1 MSVLWKGCGVASVA
15 GLVALCLVAP
25 LALEGRQET
34 DQAPPQEELLSEKA
48 REERRKRIASDEVQP
63 LVGMIDAAIAGTA
76 ESQAGF
82 SVEWSN
88 DVFHAQSGQTY
99 VPYSLLVP
107 QADLEAE
114 DLVVYLRL
122 VRRGASPTLE
132 SATPGEAATA
142 AVSPPPTIDMEDA
155 YFVRARKPLDPLEP
169 YRFSRAL
176 VIDSGDYDVY
186 VAMAEQ
192 TEEAPAKA
200 SVLTHALSVPDLST
214 ALATSSLFLNPRLTQ
229 LADPL
234 GWEEQETRP
243 YALGSV
249 ELGPAWT
256 QKLAKSDTLS
266 LFLFIYN
273 AQLSPETGKPDVVVD
288 YNFYTVS
295 ATGERFF
302 NKTNPQA
309 YNAQTMPPQWDA
321 SLGHQLNVGLN
332 GVPLTSFPL
341 GSYRLE
347 VKVTDKMSGASLARD
362 VTFELT
368 PGT

>member
-1 MSVLWKGCGVASVA
+1 MWQW
-15 GLVALCLVAP
+15 
-25 LALEGRQET
+25 R
-34 DQAPPQEELLSEKA
+34 
-48 REERRKRIASDEVQP
+48 
-63 LVGMIDAAIAGTA
+63 
-76 ESQAGF
+76 
-82 SVEWSN
+82 
-88 DVFHAQSGQTY
+88 
-99 VPYSLLVP
+99 
-107 QADLEAE
+107 
-114 DLVVYLRL
+114 
-122 VRRGASPTLE
+122 
-132 SATPGEAATA
+132 
-142 AVSPPPTIDMEDA
+142 
-155 YFVRARKPLDPLEP
+155 
-169 YRFSRAL
+169 
-176 VIDSGDYDVY
+176 
-186 VAMAEQ
+186 EQ

-266 LFLFIYN
+266 LSLFIYN